1 MIKHI
6 VYREESSLNVT
17 HAMRIASK
25 HPRPRLADSPHVL
38 SVAQRKVS
46 PFTTALPAF
55 IGASPHSHVAKES
68 LANIAN
74 HIRVDI
80 IGVSAI
86 TSGLV
91 KYGYSPGGDVSRYS
105 RRFRGRFIRVLK
117 GENWPNALLGS
128 RSRTREN
135 IVLGCKQSGEV
146 GAVNLWVEMCRFYSY
161 HIIRHI
167 GFGQLGGS

>member
-1 MIKHI
+1 
-6 VYREESSLNVT
+6 
-17 HAMRIASK
+17 MRIASK

-80 IGVSAI
+80 IGVFTI
-86 TSGLV
+86 TAGLV
-91 KYGYSPGGDVSRYS
+91 KYGYSPGKGVSRYS
-105 RRFRGRFIRVLK
+105 RRLSSRFSCVLK
-117 GENWPNALLGS
+117 GRNRQKRPFMVKISHWGNLAMG
-128 RSRTREN
+128 R
-135 IVLGCKQSGEV
+135 KQSGEV
-146 GAVNLWVEMCRFYSY
+146 GTANLRVEMGRFYPY
-161 HIIRHI
+161 RIIRNI
-167 GFGQLGGS
+167 GFGQLGRKVEFAQRELTRQGCR